1 MKKLILV
8 ALVFVMTN
16 LTAQVAKS
24 RYIKVDEGKNE
35 VVYEAIKAKT
45 QKYNQSAEKSAHYTF
60 YVETG
65 PRSGQ
70 LFRARIEQNMAGFD
84 VDGSPEEYQMWNE
97 TVSPHVNNDLF
108 QMWYYNENISHVS
121 PNQCEKPLR
130 QVLMYTIDPAKSD
143 DFWTFRKRVYDAIV
157 MSEAQIDMEVW
168 TVGAGNRG
176 LNVLVGFSHEN
187 HAEME
192 KDGTEEWSKVV
203 SAYNET
209 HGEGQFRVDNSKL
222 KESMADWGNSTQLWT
237 FLPELSSPCATP

>member
-1 MKKLILV
+1 
-8 ALVFVMTN
+8 
-16 LTAQVAKS
+16 
-24 RYIKVDEGKNE
+24 
-35 VVYEAIKAKT
+35 
-45 QKYNQSAEKSAHYTF
+45 
-60 YVETG
+60 
-65 PRSGQ
+65 
-70 LFRARIEQNMAGFD
+70 
-84 VDGSPEEYQMWNE
+84 
-97 TVSPHVNNDLF
+97 
-108 QMWYYNENISHVS
+108 
-121 PNQCEKPLR
+121 
-130 QVLMYTIDPAKSD
+130 
-143 DFWTFRKRVYDAIV
+143 V

-209 HGEGQFRVDNSKL
+209 HGEGQFRIDNSKL

>member
-70 LFRARIEQNMAGFD
+70 LFRARIEQNSF
-84 VDGSPEEYQMWNE
+84 E
-97 TVSPHVNNDLF
+97 
-108 QMWYYNENISHVS
+108 SHKHS
-121 PNQCEKPLR
+121 
-130 QVLMYTIDPAKSD
+130 Y
-143 DFWTFRKRVYDAIV
+143 W
-157 MSEAQIDMEVW
+157 
-168 TVGAGNRG
+168 
-176 LNVLVGFSHEN
+176 
-187 HAEME
+187 
-192 KDGTEEWSKVV
+192 
-203 SAYNET
+203 
-209 HGEGQFRVDNSKL
+209 L
-222 KESMADWGNSTQLWT
+222 K
-237 FLPELSSPCATP
+237 